1 MKIENVKSRLNANG
15 RIVIPSEIR
24 KRMGLNPGD
33 DVLMTLDDGVL
44 KIESQLAR
52 IQRIQEEFKP
62 FTRNG
67 LPASDVLVAERREE
81 AVQEAEEWL
90 G

>member
-52 IQRIQEEFKP
+52 IQRIQEELKP
-62 FTRNG
+62 FAKSG
-67 LPASDVLVAERREE
+67 LRASDELVAERREE
-81 AVQEAEEWL
+81 AGQEAEEWL